1 MIASPGGPAIQAN
14 NLNVAQP
21 SALVS
26 AQPIS
31 QIEPRQH
38 LFKAAQSFGIG
49 VDYRVEVGSR
59 HVDVTQGVIQD
70 AGPIESV
77 DFSAEPPPSVQ
88 RGGPTP
94 DSAHKIGKVPP
105 DMRCVRGRGLGVH
118 VRLPFDFAVLGSK
131 EVRPAR

>member
-1 MIASPGGPAIQAN
+1 PILPEQRRKSLGVRTKFLDPGLSSAAQPMIASPGGPAIQAN

-26 AQPIS
+26 AQPVS

-38 LFKAAQSFGIG
+38 LFKAARSFGIG

-59 HVDVTQGVIQD
+59 HVDVAQGVIQD

-77 DFSAEPPPSVQ
+77 DFSAEPPASVQ
-88 RGGPTP
+88 RGGPAP
-94 DSAHKIGKVPP
+94 DSA
-105 DMRCVRGRGLGVH
+105 
-118 VRLPFDFAVLGSK
+118 
-131 EVRPAR
+131 